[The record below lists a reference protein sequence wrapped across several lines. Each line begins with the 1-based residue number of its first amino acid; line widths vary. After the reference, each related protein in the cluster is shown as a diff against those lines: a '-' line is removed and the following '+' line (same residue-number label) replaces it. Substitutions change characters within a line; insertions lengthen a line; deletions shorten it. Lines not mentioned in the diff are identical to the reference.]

1 MEHWD
6 TIAAERRA
14 LADQLDGLSPD
25 QWATQSLCGA
35 WTVRDVAA
43 HLLVGPTV
51 SIPIFAVAMVRARG
65 NFNRAN
71 EAMTARLAVRSTT
84 DLVAELRARADSRFK
99 PPGFGSEAP
108 LTDVLIHGQ
117 DIRVPLGLDT
127 PRPLAPW
134 RDVLE
139 FVVTPKARKGFVG
152 APLPPVHIEATD
164 LEFSHGSGQP
174 VSGPAIA
181 LALALLGRPALAAQL
196 EGPGVGL
203 LLGTAGS

>member
-14 LADQLDGLSPD
+14 LADQLEGLSPD
-25 QWATQSLCGA
+25 QWATPSLCGA
-35 WTVRDVAA
+35 WTVQDVAA

-51 SIPIFAVAMVRARG
+51 SIPTFVVAMAKARG

-71 EAMTARLAVRSTT
+71 EAMTARLAARPTAE
-84 DLVAELRARADSRFK
+84 LVAEIRTRADSRFK

-108 LTDVLIHGQ
+108 LTDVLVHGQ

-127 PRPLAPW
+127 PTPLEPW
-134 RDVLE
+134 LDVLE

-152 APLPPVHIEATD
+152 SPLPPVHLEATD
-164 LEFSHGSGQP
+164 LEFSHGRGEH
-174 VSGPAIA
+174 VSGPAIP

-196 EGPGVGL
+196 DGPGVDL
-203 LLGTAGS
+203 LLGTARP